1 MSWGEARHYIEG
13 LNRRH
18 RQGWEQ
24 TRQLWFVLV
33 KGLFGQNGEFP
44 LPWDNQTPKA
54 ESAEDSEEAL
64 EELRRR
70 AEELEKKLN
79 ENEK

>member
-1 MSWGEARHYIEG
+1 MSWSEARHYIEG

-24 TRQLWFVLV
+24 TRQLWYVLV
-33 KGLFGQNGEFP
+33 KGLFGENADFP
-44 LPWDNQTPKA
+44 LPWDEKQDTA
-54 ESAEDSEEAL
+54 VRAEDSEEAL
-64 EELRRR
+64 EALRKK
-70 AEELEKKLN
+70 ADELEKMLN